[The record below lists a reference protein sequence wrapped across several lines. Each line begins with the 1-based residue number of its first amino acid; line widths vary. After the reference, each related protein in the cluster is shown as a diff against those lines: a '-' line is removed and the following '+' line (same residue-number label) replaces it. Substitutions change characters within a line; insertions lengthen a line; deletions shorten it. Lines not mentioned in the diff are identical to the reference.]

1 MTNKVLKRPHRL
13 KSSSLIDGGA
23 LILCWS
29 SPPITAHHQPIV
41 AYLKLGRTLHRILL
55 VSIPDPFSS
64 RPNIKEEK
72 AVWLARLRAVRVAKL
87 IKEDWPIVLQ

>member
-13 KSSSLIDGGA
+13 KYFVGHRFNTLFVIA
-23 LILCWS
+23 TYYCR
-29 SPPITAHHQPIV
+29 PPANRRLP
-41 AYLKLGRTLHRILL
+41 RMLHRILT

-72 AVWLARLRAVRVAKL
+72 VVWLARL
-87 IKEDWPIVLQ
+87 ESIVS